1 MPAKKRIILVAGA
14 RPNFM
19 KIAPLFKELN
29 KAGHF
34 TITLVHTGQHY
45 DKKLSKVFFD
55 ELKIP
60 KPDINLGVGSGSHAQ
75 QTAQVLEK
83 FDAVLEKRGAEL
95 VIVVGDVNSTIACA
109 LAAAKR
115 GIMVAHVEAG
125 LRSFDWTMPEEINRV
140 VTDSVSDFL
149 FCTEESAIE
158 NLKKEGVPDERI
170 HFVGNVMIDT
180 LLANKKIA
188 QSKSKI
194 LNELFKDQLKAD
206 KKNIPDY
213 AVATLHRASNVDE
226 KGQLS
231 QLISALREVSKF
243 LPVIFPIHPRTKN
256 NLERLNISTQGL
268 KVIEPLGY
276 LDFLQLMSNA
286 RMVLTDS
293 GGIQEETTA
302 LGIPCLTLRENTER
316 PATIA
321 EGTNSLVGTGKV
333 AIIRAAAKILAK
345 GSKAGVKL
353 KAPARLPQFWDG
365 KAAARIVKILCNKFS
380 SKKAR

>member
-14 RPNFM
+14 RLNFM